1 MRGRLLLEK
10 AALGFYLSGPLFD
23 ENAAEV
29 RHFAKCRIADVKD
42 SREPQLL
49 AGIVSGL
56 CFVTGQRG
64 RVAIFQLDDQSETI
78 EAVANDDLIE
88 AHKALLVDDQLLIV
102 QGKVQPDRFSGGLR
116 LNVMQIWDLAAARAR
131 YGRFRAM
138 ALARCRALA
147 QGGRAAIVYE
157 QRGRGVS
164 QCGGV
169 SRAGAAPGPGRTSPG
184 PPATARRSSAR
195 ARQRP
200 G

>member
-29 RHFAKCRIADVKD
+29 RRFAKCRIADVKD

-56 CFVTGQRG
+56 RFVTGQRG

-102 QGKVQPDRFSGGLR
+102 QGKVQPDRVSGGLR
-116 LNVMQIWDLAAARAR
+116 LNVMQVRDLAAARAR
-131 YGRFRAM
+131 YGRYLAM

-157 QRGRGVS
+157 
-164 QCGGV
+164 
-169 SRAGAAPGPGRTSPG
+169 
-184 PPATARRSSAR
+184 
-195 ARQRP
+195 
-200 G
+200 